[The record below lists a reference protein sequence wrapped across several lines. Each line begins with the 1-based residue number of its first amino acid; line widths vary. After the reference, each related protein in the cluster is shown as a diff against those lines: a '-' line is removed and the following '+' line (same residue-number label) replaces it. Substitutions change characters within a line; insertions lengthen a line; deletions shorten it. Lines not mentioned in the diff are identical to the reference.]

1 MTLLLLVI
9 IYIAFI
15 GLGIP
20 DSLIGS
26 AWPAVYPDLGVPI
39 DAISGITLLISGCTV
54 LSSMFSTAFLKRFG
68 TAKVTLVS
76 TAMTALALLGFSF
89 VPHYLLM
96 LPIAAVLGLGAG
108 AIDAGLNNYIALHY
122 SVGQM
127 NFLHCFYGIGVS
139 LSPYLMSRALHN
151 TGWRPGYRYAFLI
164 QICITLLLLCS
175 MPLWKEDSAGEEEV
189 PERTLR
195 LLQLFRIPSVRIVW
209 ILMLATNAIEYVC
222 GTWCSSYL
230 VRVHGFSAEQG
241 ALSVTVYYAGL
252 ALGRLL
258 SGLLSRVIR
267 TWKRIFLGC
276 IIVFGAIVLLLL
288 PLGGGGAVTAL
299 FFIGLGNGSVYPN
312 LIHLTPHNFGRDI
325 SQSVMGSQ
333 IAFAYIGVML
343 APPLTGLVTRLFGFG
358 AYPLLLAALFAIML
372 IALAAFVQSLKHN
385 SRYHPE
391 V

>member
-1 MTLLLLVI
+1 MTLLLLVV

-20 DSLIGS
+20 DSLIGA

-175 MPLWKEDSAGEEEV
+175 MPLWRGDSAEEEEEDSEGDG
-189 PERTLR
+189 
-195 LLQLFRIPSVRIVW
+195 I
-209 ILMLATNAIEYVC
+209 
-222 GTWCSSYL
+222 
-230 VRVHGFSAEQG
+230 
-241 ALSVTVYYAGL
+241 
-252 ALGRLL
+252 
-258 SGLLSRVIR
+258 
-267 TWKRIFLGC
+267 
-276 IIVFGAIVLLLL
+276 
-288 PLGGGGAVTAL
+288 
-299 FFIGLGNGSVYPN
+299 
-312 LIHLTPHNFGRDI
+312 
-325 SQSVMGSQ
+325 
-333 IAFAYIGVML
+333 
-343 APPLTGLVTRLFGFG
+343 
-358 AYPLLLAALFAIML
+358 
-372 IALAAFVQSLKHN
+372 
-385 SRYHPE
+385 
-391 V
+391 